1 MHLNK
6 GPIAR
11 PTTQHLPHPIK
22 APRRQHVSQLSPL
35 ARQLMDPGRRSGDQ
49 AHEGRFIPHRPTSSL
64 GLERAL
70 KGMEGQLR
78 SEAVGWTCTKTTY
91 PQWKTCRRAGILLK
105 RSQSYWARF
114 KLPYAPPLLLH
125 YHHKADEF
133 RTDRPREPGRIH
145 EPGTL
150 GCRAGKAD

>member
-22 APRRQHVSQLSPL
+22 APCRQHVSQLSPL
-35 ARQLMDPGRRSGDQ
+35 TRQLMDQGHPSGDQ
-49 AHEGRFIPHRPTSSL
+49 AHEGRFIPHRPTSTL

-70 KGMEGQLR
+70 KGMEAQLR
-78 SEAVGWTCTKTTY
+78 NEAVGWTCTNTSY
-91 PQWKTCRRAGILLK
+91 LQWKTCRRAAIFLK
-105 RSQSYWARF
+105 RSQSYWENFR
-114 KLPYAPPLLLH
+114 LPYAPPSLLL

-133 RTDRPREPGRIH
+133 RTDRPCEPGRIR